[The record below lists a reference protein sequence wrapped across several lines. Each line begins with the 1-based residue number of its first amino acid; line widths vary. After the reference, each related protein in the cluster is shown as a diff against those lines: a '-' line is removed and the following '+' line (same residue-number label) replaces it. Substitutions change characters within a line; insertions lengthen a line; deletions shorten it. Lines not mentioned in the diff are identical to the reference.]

1 MPELPDLEVYRAALE
16 SRILDARLDGIRLTS
31 PFLLRSV
38 RPPLQGAHGRRVEAL
53 GRLGKR
59 LVMEL
64 EGELYLVLH
73 LMIAGRVRWVA
84 VGAAPPKKSGL
95 AAFDFETGTLILT
108 EAGSKK
114 RASLYLVE
122 GRDAL
127 AAHDPGGVEPLE
139 VGLQEFRAILE
150 RERHTLKR
158 ALTDPHLF
166 AGIGNAYSDEILH
179 QARLSPFKLSDTLST
194 AESEQLFEATR
205 SILEAWTRRLLAEAG
220 GGFPEKV
227 TAFRPEMA
235 VHGRFGKPC
244 PACESPVQRILY
256 AETEANY
263 CPGCQTE
270 GRILADRVLSRLLK
284 KDWPKTLAEL
294 EQRRSS

>member
-16 SRILDARLDGIRLTS
+16 SRTLGSTLDSIRLVS

-38 RPPLQGAHGRRVEAL
+38 EPPLKEAHGRQVTSL

-59 LVMEL
+59 LVLGL
-64 EGELYLVLH
+64 EGDLFLVLH
-73 LMIAGRVRWVA
+73 LMIAGRLRWEP
-84 VGAAPPKKSGL
+84 VGAAPPKRIGL
-95 AAFDFETGTLILT
+95 AAFDFSGGTVVLT

-114 RASLYLVE
+114 RASLHLVA
-122 GRDAL
+122 GLDAL
-127 AAHDPGGVEPLE
+127 RVHDPGGVEPLE
-139 VGLQEFRAILE
+139 VDLPHFRSVLE

-158 ALTDPHLF
+158 TLTDPRLV

-179 QARLSPFKLSDTLST
+179 RARLSPFKLSDSLSDE
-194 AESEQLFEATR
+194 ESERLLQATC
-205 SILEAWTRRLLAEAG
+205 STLQEWTRRLLAEVG
-220 GGFPEKV
+220 KGFPKKV

-244 PACESPVQRILY
+244 PECEAPVQRILY

-284 KDWPKTLAEL
+284 EDWPQTLDEL
-294 EQRRSS
+294 ESHWRA